1 MPKQRTIGC
10 RVIGLFQAV
19 RFVGNGVM
27 GIRGRFTIHAACAAF
42 ALAAIAPVAGVLP
55 GTPDAAHAQSFID
68 PNSGIEFVTV
78 GAVNNPAWTGPGIAN
93 NRGSVGYVYN
103 IGKFEVTT
111 SQWVEFYN
119 AVLDRPSTDRIPHVV
134 SPFTWGAARVAPTTP
149 GGIRYGVIPGLDML
163 PVNGI
168 SWRTAAIYANWL
180 HNDKRT
186 DRDAFLNGAY
196 DVSTFGPGPENI
208 GFTDQLT
215 HNPGARYWI
224 PTRDEWMKAA
234 HYDPNRVNPDGTL
247 GGWWN
252 SANSSDSS
260 PAYGPV
266 GVRARTNFP
275 LGPDPNGALA
285 SANAAWGT
293 EFPGF
298 SIFDIPLGAY
308 ENAVSP
314 WGLFDTAG
322 ATSEL
327 TEGYLLNSIDGI
339 PRVRYADGTAM
350 GIQSIG
356 RDFVG
361 NLGATVAPNE
371 SLPGIGL
378 RLATSVPTPSS
389 LALGLV
395 ACAVLQRRR
404 SRIRNE

>member
-1 MPKQRTIGC
+1 VNSDEVSLCGFLAERSNVWHTSRMRTWGI
-10 RVIGLFQAV
+10 AST
-19 RFVGNGVM
+19 FVAAGVVVM
-27 GIRGRFTIHAACAAF
+27 G
-42 ALAAIAPVAGVLP
+42 V
-55 GTPDAAHAQSFID
+55 GTPTQAQSFID
-68 PNSGIEFVTV
+68 PNSGIEFVSI
-78 GAVNNPAWTGPGIAN
+78 GAVNNPAWTGGGRN
-93 NRGSVGYVYN
+93 DNRGSVGYVYN

-111 SQWVEFYN
+111 SQWVEFFN

-134 SPFTWGAARVAPTTP
+134 SPIAWGAAQVAPTTP
-149 GGIRYGVIPGLDML
+149 GGTRYGVIPGLDMF

-180 HNDKRT
+180 HNDKST
-186 DRDAFLNGAY
+186 DRNAFLNGAY

-224 PTRDEWMKAA
+224 PTQDEWIKAA
-234 HYDPNRVNPDGTL
+234 HYDPNRVNTDGTI

-252 SANSSDSS
+252 NANSSDSF

-266 GVRARTNFP
+266 GVHARTNFP
-275 LGPDPNGALA
+275 LGPDPNGPLA

-293 EFPGF
+293 EFPGYSF
-298 SIFDIPLGAY
+298 LDIPLGAY

-327 TEGYLLNSIDGI
+327 TEGFLRNSIDGI

-350 GIQSIG
+350 GIQSLIG
-356 RDFVG
+356 DEAGAV
-361 NLGATVAPNE
+361 GATIAPYE
-371 SLPGIGL
+371 SRPGIGL

-395 ACAVLQRRR
+395 ACALGSRRR
-404 SRIRNE
+404 R